1 MTLDVN
7 SCRGP
12 KWHLHWYLPL
22 SIYLQCGPVHGEAQD
37 ICNVLKTGRPRADW
51 GWRWTHPEDSTA
63 GPARDRGPTS
73 QYSDGLRFYTWT
85 HNISGH
91 NITDKRDTLVPLSV
105 GFSRFTVCCA
115 YCSLFI
121 DVGFNKHLL
130 GWWTPLCLYQHQPLL
145 LQSSYIVYGVTE
157 YQVDNCSLNGLGCA
171 SLCSHTDTL
180 LGIKRCSHCIVHKQ
194 LLWCSE

>member
-91 NITDKRDTLVPLSV
+91 NITDKRRYLSAIEC
-105 GFSRFTVCCA
+105 RLFTV
-115 YCSLFI
+115 YSLSC
-121 DVGFNKHLL
+121 VLWPLYRYRGFNKHLL

-145 LQSSYIVYGVTE
+145 LQSSYIVYGV
-157 YQVDNCSLNGLGCA
+157 S
-171 SLCSHTDTL
+171 S
-180 LGIKRCSHCIVHKQ
+180 R
-194 LLWCSE
+194 